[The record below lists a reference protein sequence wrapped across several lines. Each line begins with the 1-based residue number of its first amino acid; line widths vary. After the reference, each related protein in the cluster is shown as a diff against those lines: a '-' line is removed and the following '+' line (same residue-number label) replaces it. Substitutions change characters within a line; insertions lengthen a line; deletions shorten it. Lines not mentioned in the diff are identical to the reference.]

1 MDSDDSYETTSEV
14 SPDRETRFSS
24 SSSHE
29 SVNRNSTEI
38 RDLYLSVFSGA
49 EPSAPSLKNQL
60 DALRAKVR
68 EQTTKIQT
76 LECER
81 TKLLEQKIQ
90 LYHSLEK
97 KECELVD
104 FMQSYEQKA
113 KDIAQYMQKVQG
125 LLAQLTDFFPEHFE
139 ENPIEFEVDKSF
151 AGGEVTSEQMDSK
164 PHKPNGTSASEC
176 KLRGERGRD
185 ILRALTASVAAA
197 SASNRQS
204 TMNRSSEH
212 KSSVEQV
219 KNISE
224 YSKINGHT
232 TTDKECC
239 NISALDGD
247 AVSGFSEP
255 RELPPH
261 LPPFCWSAEQV
272 LIWLSEYAC
281 LPSGCLEAAKQCH
294 LDGKQ
299 LTTLSEFEAP
309 KLLRLTDAGLRR
321 KLHLALEDL
330 RVHGSPGVS
339 RFPGPSHIRP
349 EWVCNTWLRC
359 HIGLTHLAP
368 FFAIRR
374 VDGRVLASL
383 AVCGMSKQSNQKH
396 LTKGNTEVRLI
407 SSPRGPFGGDG
418 SLPSLGPTNMSG
430 EYGRG
435 ASRKEFCRIL
445 LGVNFDKSSEK
456 VQSEGL
462 SGADLPPAA
471 KNLLGKNEVRSL
483 RAGLELLRRFNFD
496 IELLERTR
504 ECENRLDSLLLWT
517 NENIAKWLDTIGLRA
532 YTHGISNTG
541 LHGAYM
547 VLDPTFSV
555 NRLVKQL
562 RLPQTMVSNY
572 NLDARLQEIL
582 KPARLLEGVVSK
594 PRSLFRRRSAS
605 RPTHPS
611 IMQRSATSI
620 SNLELCESASPGS
633 GDPLSELARSTDH
646 SNIKVPAKSELLI
659 LSRKTSWLSKN
670 KCVQTGSV
678 EISRKQWTNSLKKL
692 PVPDVN
698 EKQMALNNVPDSGL
712 HNRRIARL
720 FQLNRSVAIEPSMEK
735 NPSIAIRLTNNSA
748 TNTSFEEEDRSAT
761 LVRRTST
768 SSSADVIRSPR
779 PKKNHGSKS
788 PSPTNQPGVVK
799 ASDAL
804 MIDPFDQSVG
814 QVRARILLFQ
824 ATQTSNLDSLVRS
837 PNSKT
842 HTPTP
847 TNPSMLPVPEQH
859 QQHIVQSELDTTL
872 APSMRQ
878 IEQPTIESQASSKI
892 SSLSRSSYDETCVLS
907 NRLS

>member
-60 DALRAKVR
+60 DTLRAKV
-68 EQTTKIQT
+68 Q
-76 LECER
+76 ECER

-139 ENPIEFEVDKSF
+139 EKPIEFDVDKSA
-151 AGGEVTSEQMDSK
+151 AGGEVTSGQIDSK
-164 PHKPNGTSASEC
+164 LHKPNGTFPSEC

-204 TMNRSSEH
+204 AINRSSEH
-212 KSSVEQV
+212 KTTHPGSVEQV
-219 KNISE
+219 KNTSE

-232 TTDKECC
+232 TTDKECS
-239 NISALDGD
+239 NPSAIDGD
-247 AVSGFSEP
+247 DVSEVSDP

-272 LIWLSEYAC
+272 LVWLSEYAC

-299 LTTLSEFEAP
+299 LTTLSEIEAT
-309 KLLRLTDAGLRR
+309 KFLRLTDAGLRR

-359 HIGLTHLAP
+359 HLGLTHLAP
-368 FFAIRR
+368 FFSIRR
-374 VDGRVLASL
+374 VDGRMLASL
-383 AVCGMSKQSNQKH
+383 AVCGISKPSNQKH

-407 SSPRGPFGGDG
+407 SSPRGPVGGDG
-418 SLPSLGPTNMSG
+418 SLPSLGPTNISG
-430 EYGRG
+430 EHGRG

-445 LGVNFDKSSEK
+445 LGINFDKSSEK
-456 VQSEGL
+456 AQSEGL

-471 KNLLGKNEVRSL
+471 KHLFGKNEVRSL

-504 ECENRLDSLLLWT
+504 ECGNRLDSLLLWT
-517 NENIAKWLDTIGLRA
+517 NEDIAKWLDTFGLRA
-532 YTHGISNTG
+532 YTHGINNTG

-547 VLDPTFSV
+547 VLDPTFNV

-572 NLDARLQEIL
+572 NLDARLQELL
-582 KPARLLEGVVSK
+582 KPARLLEGIVSK

-605 RPTHPS
+605 RSTHPS

-620 SNLELCESASPGS
+620 SNLELCESTSPES
-633 GDPLSELARSTDH
+633 GDPLSEVARSTNH
-646 SNIKVPAKSELLI
+646 SNLTVPAKSELLN
-659 LSRKTSWLSKN
+659 LSRKTGWLSKN

-692 PVPDVN
+692 PVLDVN

-720 FQLNRSVAIEPSMEK
+720 FQLNRSAVIEPSMEK
-735 NPSIAIRLTNNSA
+735 NPSSGIRSTNSPA

-761 LVRRTST
+761 LVRRTS
-768 SSSADVIRSPR
+768 SSSSTDVIKSPR
-779 PKKNHGSKS
+779 TRKTNGNKS
-788 PSPTNQPGVVK
+788 PSPTNQGGVVK

-824 ATQTSNLDSLVRS
+824 TTQTSNSDSLVRS
-837 PNSKT
+837 PTSKT
-842 HTPTP
+842 HTSTR
-847 TNPSMLPVPEQH
+847 TNRSMLPGPQQH
-859 QQHIVQSELDTTL
+859 QQHVVHSELDTAL
-872 APSMRQ
+872 APSTNQ
-878 IEQPTIESQASSKI
+878 IGQPSLESQASSTV
-892 SSLSRSSYDETCVLS
+892 SSLSRSSYEETCVLS